1 MVETPNMHTDLIRLE
16 ASYKNIWILWEFR
29 TSVESKEN
37 VAWNFFNC
45 FKMLRVTLCWLLATL
60 SRLKLYIDILVN
72 KQYDMN
78 NLWHTNR
85 IFASVFVCI
94 TSFIYGNLRSF
105 HYSLALTSDPRPTW
119 FDFHFKISHSLF
131 IFGGGNFFG
140 IFPIKKNEA
149 EKMDLHLVACVC
161 VACPFIRPCVHKY
174 VQK

>member
-1 MVETPNMHTDLIRLE
+1 MHTDLIRLE
-16 ASYKNIWILWEFR
+16 ASYKNIWILWELCVTWFR
-29 TSVESKEN
+29 TSVKSKEN
-37 VAWNFFNC
+37 VGWNFFNC
-45 FKMLRVTLCWLLATL
+45 FKMLRVMLCWLLAIL

-140 IFPIKKNEA
+140 IFPIKK
-149 EKMDLHLVACVC
+149 MDLHLVAYVW
-161 VACPFIRPCVHKY
+161 RVHSF
-174 VQK
+174 VHVSINMCRNNL